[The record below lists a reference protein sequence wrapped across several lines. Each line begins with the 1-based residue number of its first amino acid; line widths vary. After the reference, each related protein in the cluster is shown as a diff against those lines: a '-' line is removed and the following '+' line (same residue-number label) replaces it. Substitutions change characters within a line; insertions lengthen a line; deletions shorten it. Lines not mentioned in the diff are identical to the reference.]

1 MEFKNKKTLM
11 TFVKVFV
18 GLLIV
23 LALIIGI
30 KDFMGDFSL
39 SLLSDGLNRL
49 SIYKILEIFIMGL
62 LAFFP
67 MCFYDF
73 LINKKLNLKIK
84 TLDIFK
90 YGWIINAVTI
100 IAGLGDTAGIT
111 LRSYFYKDGISDKKT
126 LLKEVSKIS
135 ILTPSG
141 LSILCIFYIL
151 FDGWSLAHF
160 RVSDIATIILAV
172 YIPAIIIYGL
182 YKKKKTNEN
191 TEGKYLFS
199 LVMVSFLDWV
209 LSLLLFFV
217 ILRILGTHIT
227 LKQFF
232 PIYTSAMVIGMI
244 SMLPGA
250 VGAFDL
256 TMLISLSSIGV
267 SKELAL
273 LSILLYRLAYYISPL
288 IIAAVIFL
296 TNLWS
301 DLNRKF
307 SKLPSFVLGKISFFT
322 LRFLV
327 FISGAALLLST
338 TFPNVFYSVREIKFL
353 SDATELHFS
362 KMLIIIVGFLLIIMA
377 SLLRYRTKS
386 IYLLTIAF
394 LACGTIL
401 TVLKSFNYVASTY
414 LLIVA
419 LIILLSKREFYKK
432 SFVIGWEH
440 MFINIV
446 SVSIFWIACLI
457 VGFLNLPTQNIIS
470 NKLFLIF
477 VNNYKNLIGLS
488 TIGFIISLLFMISI
502 YFLAKFTNKLETKT
516 VDECSQEISEF
527 LKIHNGTSLTHLIYL
542 KDKYVFFSK
551 DNKGMIQY
559 SIYSNKLI
567 VLGNPLG
574 SKANLKPLIEEFYN
588 FADLYGY
595 IPIFFEVH
603 GSMLE
608 ILHEYGYE
616 FMKLGESA
624 LVHLDDFTIAGQKMQ
639 KVRTCCNKITK
650 AGYTFEVVH
659 GPLSS
664 ELLSELKN
672 ISDIWLAGKNEMK
685 FSMGFFDEEYIN
697 RSPIGIVKNADNVIE
712 AFVTIMPTYGENKT
726 FCSDLMRYS
735 RNTPRGVMD
744 YMFANLLLW
753 GKENGYKYFDF
764 GVSPLA
770 NVGLSKHSFLS
781 EKFASQIYFHGQMFY
796 SFKGL
801 KQFKGKYAHSW
812 HPKFLAHKNRLSLPF
827 TIAQTSLIVSKKD

>member
-1 MEFKNKKTLM
+1 MEFRSKKTLI
-11 TFVKVFV
+11 TSVKISV
-18 GLLIV
+18 GLLIT

-30 KDFMGDFSL
+30 KDFMGDFNF
-39 SLLSDGLNRL
+39 SLLIDGLHRL
-49 SIYKILEIFIMGL
+49 SILKILAIFFMGL
-62 LAFFP
+62 VAFFP

-73 LINKKLNLKIK
+73 VINKKLDLKIK
-84 TLDIFK
+84 LFDILK
-90 YGWIINAVTI
+90 YGWIVNAVTI

-111 LRSYFYKDGISDKKT
+111 LRSYFYKDGVSDKKT

-141 LSILCIFYIL
+141 LSILCIFYIIFNGSAL
-151 FDGWSLAHF
+151 DKF
-160 RVSDIATIILAV
+160 RISDIATIVLAL

-182 YKKKKTNEN
+182 YKKKKTKEN
-191 TEGKYLFS
+191 SEIKYLLS
-199 LVMVSFLDWV
+199 LIFISFLDWI
-209 LSLLLFFV
+209 LSLLLFFG
-217 ILRILGTHIT
+217 ILKIIGAPVT
-227 LKQFF
+227 LIGFF
-232 PIYTSAMVIGMI
+232 PIYTSSMVIGMI

-250 VGAFDL
+250 LGAFDL
-256 TMLISLSSIGV
+256 TMLVSLSSIGV
-267 SKELAL
+267 GKELAL

-288 IIAAVIFL
+288 IIACIIFL

-301 DLNRKF
+301 ELNKKF
-307 SKLPSFVLGKISFFT
+307 SELPTVILGKISFFA
-322 LRFLV
+322 LRLLV

-338 TFPNVFYSVREIKFL
+338 TFPNVFYSVQEIKFL
-353 SDATELHFS
+353 SSATELHFS
-362 KMLIIIVGFLLIIMA
+362 KILIIIVGFLLIIMA
-377 SLLRYRTKS
+377 SLLRYRTKA

-394 LACGTIL
+394 LICGTVL
-401 TVLKSFNYVASTY
+401 TVLKSFNYIASTY

-432 SFVIGWEH
+432 SFIIGWEH
-440 MFINIV
+440 LFINII

-457 VGFLNLPTQNIIS
+457 VGFLNLPTENIVS
-470 NKLFLIF
+470 NKLFLMF

-488 TIGFIISLLFMISI
+488 TIGFIISILFMLAV
-502 YFLAKFTNKLETKT
+502 YFLAKFTNKLKTVT
-516 VDECSQEISEF
+516 VDECENEIHEF
-527 LKIHNGTSLTHLIYL
+527 LKIHDGTSLTHLIYL

-551 DNKGMIQY
+551 NNKGMIQY

-574 SKANLKPLIEEFYN
+574 YKDDLKELIEEFYK
-588 FADLYGY
+588 FADTYGY
-595 IPIFFEVH
+595 VPIFFEVH

-624 LVHLDDFTIAGQKMQ
+624 LVHLDEFTIAGQKMQ

-650 AGYTFEVVH
+650 AGYTFEVIH
-659 GPLSS
+659 GPLSKD
-664 ELLSELKN
+664 LLSDLKR
-672 ISDIWLAGKNEMK
+672 ISDTWLAGKNEMK

-697 RSPIGIVKNADNVIE
+697 RSPIGIVRNADGILE
-712 AFVTIMPTYGENKT
+712 AFVTIMPTYGENQT

-770 NVGLSKHSFLS
+770 NVGLSKYSFLS
-781 EKFASQIYFHGQMFY
+781 ERFASQIYFHGQMFY

-812 HPKFLAHKNRLSLPF
+812 HPKFLAHKNKLSLPF
-827 TIAQTSLIVSKKD
+827 TIAQTSLIVSKND